1 MQIIK
6 KLSATF
12 IFILSSFFAIA
23 EETATKPKPQSSS
36 FDVDT
41 VLVICIGI
49 LAIVII
55 SLANTLLFAMKFH
68 KKGFIKSSSANTTKT
83 LMFIACMFISAVTI
97 AQATDSATPAKVEAP
112 VEHIAGFR
120 MLLYAII
127 IVELAVIFA
136 LNWMVKL
143 LLKPNVDTATA
154 TEAKPV
160 SSFNLK
166 KIWNKLNK
174 FKPIEEEAS
183 IDTGHS
189 YDGIH
194 ELNNIT
200 PPWFTVAFLLSI
212 VFAIVYLY
220 RYHVAHSAP
229 LPEQEYAIEMQEA
242 EQQHAAYLK
251 TQKNLI
257 DENTVTMLGADGIAA
272 GKVLYETNC
281 FACHGKEGQGG
292 VGPNLTDDY
301 WLHGGSIHDV
311 FKSIKYGWKDKGMQS
326 WESIFS
332 PAQIQQIA
340 SFIKSMHGTKPAGAK
355 EPQGELYVETKDAN
369 TSTAAKDS
377 SANKQEKTK

>member
-1 MQIIK
+1 MQTIK

-12 IFILSSFFAIA
+12 IFILASFFAIA
-23 EETATKPKPQSSS
+23 EETVTKPTTQSSSS

-49 LAIVII
+49 LAVVII

-68 KKGFIKSSSANTTKT
+68 KKPTTSNTTKT
-83 LMFIACMFISAVTI
+83 LMLITCVFISAVTI
-97 AQATDSATPAKVEAP
+97 AQTTDAPVKVEAA
-112 VEHIAGFR
+112 VEHVSGFR
-120 MLLYAII
+120 MLLYAIVI
-127 IVELAVIFA
+127 IELAVIFA
-136 LNWMVKL
+136 LNWMIKL
-143 LLKPNVDTATA
+143 LLKPDANAATA
-154 TEAKPV
+154 LDAKRA
-160 SSFNLK
+160 SSFNFK

-174 FKPIEEEAS
+174 FKPIEDEAS
-183 IDTGHS
+183 LDTGHV
-189 YDGIH
+189 YDGIR
-194 ELNNIT
+194 ELNNVT
-200 PPWFTVAFLLSI
+200 PPWFTIAFLLSI

-242 EQQHAAYLK
+242 EQQHTAYLK
-251 TQKNLI
+251 TQKNLV

-272 GKVLYETNC
+272 GKVLYQTNC

-332 PAQIQQIA
+332 PVQIQQI
-340 SFIKSMHGTKPAGAK
+340 SSYIKSLRGTKPAGAK
-355 EPQGELYVETKDAN
+355 EAQGELYVE
-369 TSTAAKDS
+369 AKDTNASAKDSS

>member
-1 MQIIK
+1 MQTIK

-12 IFILSSFFAIA
+12 IFILASFFAIA
-23 EETATKPKPQSSS
+23 EETATKPTAQSSSS

-49 LAIVII
+49 LAVVII

-68 KKGFIKSSSANTTKT
+68 KKPTTSNTTKT
-83 LMFIACMFISAVTI
+83 LMLIACMFISAATI
-97 AQATDSATPAKVEAP
+97 AQTTDAPVKVEAA
-112 VEHIAGFR
+112 VEHVSGFR
-120 MLLYAII
+120 MLLYAIVI
-127 IVELAVIFA
+127 IELAVIFA
-136 LNWMVKL
+136 LNWMIKL
-143 LLKPNVDTATA
+143 LLKPDANAATA
-154 TEAKPV
+154 IDAKHV

-166 KIWNKLNK
+166 KIWSKLNK
-174 FKPIEEEAS
+174 FKPIEDEAS
-183 IDTGHS
+183 LDTGHV
-189 YDGIH
+189 YDGIR
-194 ELNNIT
+194 ELNNVT
-200 PPWFTVAFLLSI
+200 PPWFTIAFLLSI

-242 EQQHAAYLK
+242 EQQHTAYLK
-251 TQKNLI
+251 TQKNLV

-272 GKVLYETNC
+272 GKVLYQTNC

-332 PAQIQQIA
+332 PVQIQQI
-340 SFIKSMHGTKPAGAK
+340 SSYIKSLRGTKPAGAK
-355 EPQGELYVETKDAN
+355 EAQGELYVEAKDTNA
-369 TSTAAKDS
+369 SAKDS

>member
-1 MQIIK
+1 MQTIK

-12 IFILSSFFAIA
+12 IFILASFFAIA
-23 EETATKPKPQSSS
+23 EETATKPTAQSSSS

-49 LAIVII
+49 LAVVII

-68 KKGFIKSSSANTTKT
+68 KKPTTSNTTKT
-83 LMFIACMFISAVTI
+83 LMLIACMFISAATI
-97 AQATDSATPAKVEAP
+97 AQTTDAPVKVEAA
-112 VEHIAGFR
+112 VEHVSGFR
-120 MLLYAII
+120 MLLYAIVI
-127 IVELAVIFA
+127 IELAVIFA
-136 LNWMVKL
+136 LNWMIKL
-143 LLKPNVDTATA
+143 LLKPDANAATA
-154 TEAKPV
+154 LDAKRA
-160 SSFNLK
+160 SSFNFK

-174 FKPIEEEAS
+174 FKPIEDEAS
-183 IDTGHS
+183 LDTGHV
-189 YDGIH
+189 YDGIR
-194 ELNNIT
+194 ELNNVT
-200 PPWFTVAFLLSI
+200 PPWFTIAFLLSI

-242 EQQHAAYLK
+242 EQQHTAYLK
-251 TQKNLI
+251 TQKNLV

-272 GKVLYETNC
+272 GKVLYQTNC

-332 PAQIQQIA
+332 PVQIQQI
-340 SFIKSMHGTKPAGAK
+340 SSYIKSLRGTKPAGAK
-355 EPQGELYVETKDAN
+355 EAQGELYVEAKDTNA
-369 TSTAAKDS
+369 SAKDS

>member
-1 MQIIK
+1 MQTIK

-12 IFILSSFFAIA
+12 IFILASFFAIA
-23 EETATKPKPQSSS
+23 EETVTKPTAQSSSS

-49 LAIVII
+49 LAVVII

-68 KKGFIKSSSANTTKT
+68 KKPTTSNTTKT
-83 LMFIACMFISAVTI
+83 LMLITCVFISAATI
-97 AQATDSATPAKVEAP
+97 AQTTDAPAKIEAA
-112 VEHIAGFR
+112 VEHVSGFR
-120 MLLYAII
+120 MLLYAIVI
-127 IVELAVIFA
+127 IELAVIFA
-136 LNWMVKL
+136 LNWMIKL
-143 LLKPNVDTATA
+143 LLKPDANAATVLDTKRA
-154 TEAKPV
+154 
-160 SSFNLK
+160 SSFNFK

-174 FKPIEEEAS
+174 FKPIEDEAS
-183 IDTGHS
+183 LDTGHV
-189 YDGIH
+189 YDGIR
-194 ELNNIT
+194 ELNNVT
-200 PPWFTVAFLLSI
+200 PPWFTIAFLLSI

-242 EQQHAAYLK
+242 EQQHTAYLK
-251 TQKNLI
+251 TQKNLV

-272 GKVLYETNC
+272 GKVLYQTNC

-332 PAQIQQIA
+332 PVQIQQI
-340 SFIKSMHGTKPAGAK
+340 SSYIKSLRGTKPAGAK
-355 EPQGELYVETKDAN
+355 EAQGELYVEAKDTNA
-369 TSTAAKDS
+369 SAKDS